1 MIIVANE
8 TFLEFLELQG
18 AAHWEFNDE
27 WFQLFGSAFD
37 VMESLSR
44 QGCAPK
50 KGSFA
55 QILHESIRVEGEQEL
70 QRLPSFYTGL
80 DKEVEPLYAMDVSGE
95 LRNAMLPNSTKPFD
109 LDDVWQ
115 VYLCCSYLLIP
126 LICDLVLSQWFRQNK
141 VSAKSRKF
149 AEKVCNDLVDIFQ
162 QIGITSIFDP
172 KTLREPQLAIAKL
185 SGYVLKGDEESK
197 HQIPTKRELEYKQN
211 LEVTERLEKEYG
223 WKLKSSELNE
233 FIAQKLG
240 VDPRTVQRYRKEI
253 KDRSK
258 S

>member
-8 TFLEFLELQG
+8 TFLEFAELQG
-18 AAHWEFNDE
+18 MGHLKFNDE
-27 WFQLFGSAFD
+27 WLLLFSGAFD

-44 QGCAPK
+44 LGCTAK

-55 QILHESIRVEGEQEL
+55 QILHESIRVEAEQEF
-70 QRLPSFYTGL
+70 QRLSTFYTGFAKEL
-80 DKEVEPLYAMDVSGE
+80 DSLYAMDVSGE
-95 LRNAMLPNSTKPFD
+95 LRNALLPNSTKS
-109 LDDVWQ
+109 LDSDEVWSI
-115 VYLCCSYLLIP
+115 YLGYSYALIP
-126 LICDLVLSQWFRQNK
+126 WICDQVLSVWFGRNK
-141 VSAKSRKF
+141 VSTKNRNF

-162 QIGITSIFDP
+162 QIDLTSISDP

-185 SGYVLKGDEESK
+185 SGYVLKVDEESR